1 MVWANTVSLYSLPPE
16 TTNRGRE
23 FYFAF
28 SKTENRIPN
37 IEISIATDSVETVTV
52 EVTGF
57 ASSFSRTVKVS
68 DGRGA
73 RVSLNDLY
81 TEQLMLVS
89 SFKSNGGLRVR
100 VTEGRKDATVSV
112 SALGDVEYQSGGFL
126 VPSVDGANFMQFED
140 GLLKYY
146 AVMYSSQSEEN
157 FSYMIVVSQHDGTVI
172 EVTPSQPAKIGSRQT
187 TIPGRSKTVSL
198 NRNETLIIQ
207 SELDLTGSTVTTW
220 GGKPIAFYCGHT
232 STEIPK
238 GIQHNDFIGEY
249 IPPVNQWG
257 LCYITSPLLPRRGF
271 GLYRILSAFDATL
284 VTIDCW
290 SEDLTR
296 DPIHVNVTLEEGDT
310 WDSGVDQEDSNFTI
324 SSFHYCKM
332 CANKPILVSQFS
344 VGAFSDLST
353 KGNPSMVVLPPTDSY
368 SNVITV
374 SPANDNWNIYTDYV
388 ALVIP
393 HADYRP
399 GTYMFVQ
406 YIHTYV
412 RTCVYSTYIYTVC
425 T

>member
-1 MVWANTVSLYSLPPE
+1 MCANAVSLYVSPPE
-16 TTNRGRE
+16 STNRGRE

-28 SKTENRIPN
+28 SETENRIPN
-37 IEISIATDSVETVTV
+37 IAISIATDSVETVTV

-57 ASSFSRTVKVS
+57 ASSFSQTVKVS
-68 DGRGA
+68 NGLGD

-81 TEQLMLVS
+81 TEELMLVS

-100 VTEGRKDATVSV
+100 VTDGRKDATVSV
-112 SALGDVEYQSGGFL
+112 SALGDVQYQSGGFL
-126 VPSVDGANFMQFED
+126 VPSVDGANFMQFKD

-146 AVMYSSQSEEN
+146 AVMYSSQGEEN

-198 NRNETLIIQ
+198 DRNETLIIQ

-238 GIQHNDFIGEY
+238 GVQHNDFIGEY

-271 GLYRILSAFDATL
+271 GLYRILSAFDDTV

-290 SEDLTR
+290 PEDLTK
-296 DPIHVNVTLEEGDT
+296 DPIHVNVTLKEGGT
-310 WDSGVDQEDSNFTI
+310 WDSGVHPEDTNSTI
-324 SSFHYCKM
+324 SSYHYCKM
-332 CANKPILVSQFS
+332 CANKPILVSQFT
-344 VGAFSDLST
+344 VGAFADLSP
-353 KGNPSMVVLPPTDSY
+353 KGNPSMVILPPTDSY

-374 SPANDNWNIYTDYV
+374 SPADDNWNIYTDYV
-388 ALVIP
+388 NLVIP

-399 GTYMFVQ
+399 GMYMCVQ
-406 YIHTYV
+406 CI
-412 RTCVYSTYIYTVC
+412 RTYIC